1 MKAEIRIPTTQYGY
15 INIIVDPKDGYDLE
29 NIIGLHNE
37 AVKEYADS
45 LKTPENA
52 PGLNIRDWQRVLDTY
67 LLENR
72 IEEEDYT
79 GMSDKQRGLINE
91 IKKGLSRIKAKGNI
105 GTRAED
111 PFEGQAPDDELAF

>member
-15 INIIVDPKDGYDLE
+15 INIIVEPKDGYDLE

-52 PGLNIRDWQRVLDTY
+52 PGLNPKDWHRVLDTY
-67 LLENR
+67 LVENR
-72 IEEEDYT
+72 VEEEDYT
-79 GMSDKQRGLINE
+79 GMSDKQKLLINE
-91 IKKGLSRIKAKGNI
+91 IKKSLNRVAAKGEQ
-105 GTRAED
+105 GTRAD
-111 PFEGQAPDDELAF
+111 SSHRIIN